1 MQRRKG
7 TRLFPLFITLVVIA
21 LVIAVVVSLVRS
33 FFAGDNKATETS
45 QVAENQ
51 NGLLNTADNRSV
63 KMTVRGPIVAN
74 EEFTSY
80 SVEVSPG
87 ERSLNV
93 YKGYEEDR
101 VDGKHF
107 TNNEKAYEQFV
118 YALDKANMMKG
129 EVPSDDAENDLRGI
143 CATGYVYEFS
153 ILEND
158 ESQKR
163 LWTSTCS
170 GSKGTLDASKD
181 QLSNL
186 FLTQIPDAN
195 KLVPFE
201 QSPLQLHF

>member
-1 MQRRKG
+1 MQRSRS

-21 LVIAVVVSLVRS
+21 LVIAVVISLVRT
-33 FFAGDNKATETS
+33 FFAGNDNATNTS
-45 QVAENQ
+45 QVAEQ
-51 NGLLNTADNRSV
+51 QSSLLKTDGNRSV

-74 EEFTSY
+74 EQFTSY
-80 SVEVSPG
+80 AIEASPD
-87 ERSLNV
+87 ERSMNI

-107 TNNEKAYEQFV
+107 TNNQKAYEEFV

-129 EVPSDDAENDLRGI
+129 EVPSDDTLNDLRGI

-153 ILEND
+153 ILENGATD
-158 ESQKR
+158 KR

-170 GSKGTLDASKD
+170 GSKGTLDASQS
-181 QLSNL
+181 QLSSL
-186 FLTQIPDAN
+186 FLAQIPDSG
-195 KLVPFE
+195 KLVPFQ